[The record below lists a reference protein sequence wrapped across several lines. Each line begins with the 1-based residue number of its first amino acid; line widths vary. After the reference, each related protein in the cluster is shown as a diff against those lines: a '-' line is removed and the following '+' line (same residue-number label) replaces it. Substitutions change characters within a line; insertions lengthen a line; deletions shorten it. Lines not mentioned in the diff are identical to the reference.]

1 MEPTIKNRFLARMGC
16 SSVLDTILTGDIT
29 WEILLTCTATSLVL
43 GVVCA
48 IVFMFR
54 NTYTKSFV
62 ITLALLPAIVQTVI
76 MLVNGNLGTGVAV
89 MGAFS
94 LVRFRSVPGSA
105 REICSLFLAMAL
117 GLATGMGY
125 IGIAV
130 FLAVVLNLVQVL
142 LVLSKF
148 GEGVSEEKELK
159 ITIPESLDYTGIFD
173 DIFVTHTRRAE
184 LMRVK
189 TSNMGSLYE
198 LCYRVTLKN
207 RNTEKQMIDEI
218 RCRNGN
224 LTIVC
229 GKVPVS
235 REEL

>member
-1 MEPTIKNRFLARMGC
+1 MGC

-117 GLATGMGY
+117 GLATAMVY

-130 FLAVVLNLVQVL
+130 FLAVVLNLVLVL

>member
-1 MEPTIKNRFLARMGC
+1 MEW
-16 SSVLDTILTGDIT
+16 SSVLDTVLTNGIT
-29 WEILLTCTATSLVL
+29 LQTLMLCTGASLVL
-43 GVVCA
+43 GIACA
-48 IVFMFR
+48 AVFMIR
-54 NTYTKSFV
+54 NTYTKGFV
-62 ITLALLPAIVQTVI
+62 VTLALLPAIVQTVI

-125 IGIAV
+125 LGIAALFFV
-130 FLAVVLNLVQVL
+130 LVSAVQAL

-148 GEGVSEEKELK
+148 GETKSAEKELK
-159 ITIPESLDYTGIFD
+159 VTIPENLDYTGIFD
-173 DIFVTHTRRAE
+173 DIFAAHTRRAE
-184 LMRVK
+184 LERVK

-198 LCYRVTLKN
+198 LCYRITLKN
-207 RNTEKQMIDEI
+207 RETEKQMIDEI

-224 LTIVC
+224 LNIVC
-229 GKVPVS
+229 GRVPS
-235 REEL
+235 GREEL

>member
-1 MEPTIKNRFLARMGC
+1 MGC
-16 SSVLDTILTGDIT
+16 SSVLDTILTGQIT
-29 WEILLTCTATSLVL
+29 WDALLTCTAASLVL

-62 ITLALLPAIVQTVI
+62 ITLALLPAIVQAVI

>member
-1 MEPTIKNRFLARMGC
+1 MGC

-62 ITLALLPAIVQTVI
+62 ITLALLPAIVQAVI

-189 TSNMGSLYE
+189 TSNMGGLYE

>member
-1 MEPTIKNRFLARMGC
+1 MGC

-62 ITLALLPAIVQTVI
+62 ITLALLPAIVQAVI

>member
-1 MEPTIKNRFLARMGC
+1 MGNIADLHGDVSCARCGLC
-16 SSVLDTILTGDIT
+16 NCLHVSQYLYKKLCHYI
-29 WEILLTCTATSLVL
+29 
-43 GVVCA
+43 GV
-48 IVFMFR
+48 
-54 NTYTKSFV
+54 T
-62 ITLALLPAIVQTVI
+62 PAIVQTVI

>member
-1 MEPTIKNRFLARMGC
+1 
-16 SSVLDTILTGDIT
+16 
-29 WEILLTCTATSLVL
+29 
-43 GVVCA
+43 
-48 IVFMFR
+48 
-54 NTYTKSFV
+54 
-62 ITLALLPAIVQTVI
+62 

>member
-1 MEPTIKNRFLARMGC
+1 MEW
-16 SSVLDTILTGDIT
+16 SSVLDTVLTNGIT
-29 WEILLTCTATSLVL
+29 LQTLLFCMGASLVL
-43 GVVCA
+43 GIACA
-48 IVFMFR
+48 AVFMIR

-62 ITLALLPAIVQTVI
+62 VTLALLPAIVQTVI

-125 IGIAV
+125 LGIAALFFV
-130 FLAVVLNLVQVL
+130 LVSAVQAL

-148 GEGVSEEKELK
+148 GETKSAEKELK
-159 ITIPESLDYTGIFD
+159 VTIPENLDYTGIFD
-173 DIFVTHTRRAE
+173 DIFATHTRRAE
-184 LMRVK
+184 LERVK

-198 LCYRVTLKN
+198 LCYRITLRN
-207 RNTEKQMIDEI
+207 RETEKQMIDEI

-224 LTIVC
+224 LNIVC
-229 GKVPVS
+229 GRVPS
-235 REEL
+235 GREEL